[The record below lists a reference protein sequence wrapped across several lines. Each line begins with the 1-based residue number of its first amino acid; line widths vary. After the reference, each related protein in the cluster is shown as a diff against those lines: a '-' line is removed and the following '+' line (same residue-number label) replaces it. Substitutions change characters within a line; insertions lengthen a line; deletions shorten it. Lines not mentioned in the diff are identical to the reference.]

1 MKNYSAVLAIV
12 IVFIIAGEAMC
23 QSTNPQM
30 KAIDPANMDITIK
43 PCDDFFHYANG
54 MWLKNNT
61 IPAAFDQW
69 GSFNILAEQNSDVL
83 HDILEDATKDK
94 TAPLGSNK
102 QKTGDFYATGMDSA
116 TIEALGAKPITEY
129 LTSIDA
135 IKDKNDVIVVLTRL
149 YPIYTRI
156 LFGFGSEQDPKNS
169 SEVIGEVHQ
178 GGLGL
183 PDRDYYFA
191 DDDRSKKI
199 REEYVKHMIVM
210 LKLVGD
216 DEGMAAAEAKSIM
229 AFETRLA
236 KSSRTRVERRDPE
249 KNYNKMTQEQ
259 LAALTPAM
267 NWKNFFVGIGWN
279 NPSFVDVGQPEFFQ
293 TVNTM
298 LDSVSIKDW
307 KSYFRWKVISAS
319 ANALSSSFVQESFHF
334 NGTIL
339 SGTKEMQPRWKR
351 IREVID
357 RSMGEALG
365 EVYVAKAF
373 PPAAKARALD
383 LVKNIREALRQHI
396 NAISWMDDTTKQ
408 AALKKLDAIIVKIG
422 YPDKWRDYSSLR
434 IDRTSFGDNIRRARN
449 FEMAYEI
456 NKIGKPVDRT
466 EWGMTPPTV
475 NAYYNPSMNEI
486 VFPAGI
492 LQPPFFNFKADDAV
506 NYGGIGVVI
515 GHEISHGFD
524 DQGSKFDADGNLKM
538 WWSAETR
545 KKFDAR
551 TTVLAKEFDTYI
563 PIDSAHI
570 NGALTLGENIGDLG
584 GLAIAYTALE
594 NTLKGKK
601 TELIDGF
608 TQEQRFFLSYAQVWR
623 RNVRP
628 ERLRMQLKTDPHSP
642 AEYRVNGSLPNLQ
655 AFYDAFGCGETGAMY
670 LSPGK
675 RAMIWN
681 LK

>member
-1 MKNYSAVLAIV
+1 VAR
-12 IVFIIAGEAMC
+12 C
-23 QSTNPQM
+23 QNTSPQT
-30 KAIDPANMDITIK
+30 KAIDPANLDLTIK

-54 MWLKNNT
+54 EWLKKNP

-69 GSFNILAEQNSDVL
+69 GSFNILADHNSDVL
-83 HDILEDATKDK
+83 HEILDDAAGDA

-102 QKTGDFYATGMDSA
+102 RKTGDFYSTGMDSA
-116 TIEALGAKPITEY
+116 AIEALGAKPIAEY
-129 LTSIDA
+129 LSSIDA
-135 IKDKNDVIVVLTRL
+135 IKDQKEVIAVLTRL
-149 YPIYTRI
+149 YPVFPRT
-156 LFGFGSEQDPKNS
+156 LFGFGSEQDPKQS
-169 SEVIGEVHQ
+169 SEVIGELHQ

-191 DDDRSKKI
+191 DDARSKNI
-199 REEYVKHMIVM
+199 RDEYVKHMTVM
-210 LKLVGD
+210 FKLAGD

-249 KNYNKMTQEQ
+249 KNYNKMTQVQ
-259 LAALTPAM
+259 LAALAPAID
-267 NWKNFFVGIGWN
+267 WKSFFVGIGWN
-279 NPSFVDVGQPEFFQ
+279 NPSSVDVGQPEFFQ
-293 TVNTM
+293 AVNAM
-298 LDSVSIKDW
+298 LDSVSVQDW
-307 KSYFRWKVISAS
+307 KSYFRWKVISTS
-319 ANALSSSFVQESFHF
+319 ANVLSSPFVQESFHF

-339 SGTKEMQPRWKR
+339 SGTKEMLPRWKR
-351 IREVID
+351 IRGVID
-357 RSMGEALG
+357 GMMGEALG

-373 PPAAKARALD
+373 PPAAKERALE

-396 NAISWMDDTTKQ
+396 NAISWMDDSTKQ
-408 AALKKLDAIIVKIG
+408 AALKKLDAIVVKIG
-422 YPDKWRDYSSLR
+422 YPDKWRDYSSLK
-434 IDRTSFGDNIRRARN
+434 IDRTSYGDNIRRARN

-492 LQPPFFNFKADDAV
+492 LQPPFFDFKADDAV

-524 DQGSKFDADGNLKM
+524 DQGSKFDAEGNLKM

-545 KKFDAR
+545 KQFDAR
-551 TTVLAKEFDTYI
+551 TAVLAKEFDTYN

-584 GLAIAYTALE
+584 GLAISYTALE
-594 NTLKGKK
+594 NTMKGKK

-608 TQEQRFFLSYAQVWR
+608 TPEQRFFLSYAQVWR

-642 AEYRVNGSLPNLQ
+642 AEFRVNGSLPNLQ
-655 AFYDAFGCGETGAMY
+655 AFYDAFGCGKTGAMF
-670 LSPGK
+670 LSPEK